1 MKKVLFVC
9 LGNICRS
16 PTAEAVFTQYVKN
29 AGLSGIVLAD
39 SAGTGGY
46 HVGEPPDKRAVKIA
60 AKRGYDLS
68 QLRARKFEK
77 RDFDLFDTVLAMDYS
92 NYSDLYRLGDAMQQ
106 KKLKLFLD
114 YHPDPGLSEVPDP
127 YYGGADGFELVL
139 DLCEEGSKY
148 LLENLRKELI

>member
-16 PTAEAVFTQYVKN
+16 PTAEAVFTQYVKK
-29 AGLSGIVLAD
+29 AGLSEFVAVD

-68 QLRARKFEK
+68 QLRARKFEIQ
-77 RDFDLFDTVLAMDYS
+77 DFELFDTILAMDNS
-92 NYSDLYRLGDAMQQ
+92 NYSDLYRLADAAQR
-106 KKLKLFLD
+106 KKLRLFLD
-114 YHPDPGLSEVPDP
+114 YHPDPDWSDVPDP
-127 YYGGADGFELVL
+127 YYGGAEGFEQVL
-139 DLCEEGSKY
+139 DLCEEASKY
-148 LLENLRKELI
+148 LLENLRKELR